1 MAPESSDGAE
11 GELSAGQA
19 RWRSRIAFATAV
31 LTLVAAGSAWWIEQ
45 MEGSPDL
52 FEAWGLPLLAVFAAG
67 IAVLHRTRVGQH
79 LQLVL
84 LAVAGL
90 VLLERLHR
98 AFAVDPAGADP
109 FVEAYEVVSW
119 LPIPYLFSFVLLPTR
134 PALLCCLALL
144 GAACAVMWNAV
155 SGRPELFGR
164 LDVLEMFFANVACVF
179 FIHTLSSL
187 KERWVA
193 AESTAAALRR
203 LAETDPLTGIPN
215 RREATARVE
224 REMQRSLRYGGPL
237 ALLLFDLDGF
247 KGVNDR
253 FGHEAGDRALRRAA
267 ALALGTL
274 RSTDVCGRWGGEEFL
289 IALPGVGLEGGR
301 DAAERLRR
309 ALESEHAEGEAQ
321 LTASFGVTA
330 FARGDTLES
339 MVRRADAALYEAK
352 RRGRNRVEAA
362 PPPGG
367 VEALAASA

>member
-1 MAPESSDGAE
+1 MGA
-11 GELSAGQA
+11 A
-19 RWRSRIAFATAV
+19 
-31 LTLVAAGSAWWIEQ
+31 
-45 MEGSPDL
+45 
-52 FEAWGLPLLAVFAAG
+52 
-67 IAVLHRTRVGQH
+67 
-79 LQLVL
+79 
-84 LAVAGL
+84 

-98 AFAVDPAGADP
+98 ALAAELPGAEP

-134 PALLCCLALL
+134 RALLFCLALL
-144 GAACAVMWNAV
+144 GAA
-155 SGRPELFGR
+155 SGVTWLTLSQRVELIGR
-164 LDVLEMFFANVACVF
+164 LDLLEMFFSSVACVF

-203 LAETDPLTGIPN
+203 LAETDALTGIPN

-224 REMQRSLRYGGPL
+224 REIQRSLRYGGPL

-247 KGVNDR
+247 KSVNDR
-253 FGHEAGDRALRRAA
+253 LGHEGGDRALRRAA

-289 IALPGVGLEGGR
+289 IALPGIGLEGGR

-309 ALESEHAEGEAQ
+309 ALEGERAEGEPP

-330 FARGDTLES
+330 FVRGDTLEAL
-339 MVRRADAALYEAK
+339 VRRADTALYEAK
-352 RRGRNRVEAA
+352 RRGRNRVEELA
-362 PPPGG
+362 PPPPG
-367 VEALAASA
+367 VDALSA

>member
-1 MAPESSDGAE
+1 MAPDWARTAAAEEEPDGHTP
-11 GELSAGQA
+11 
-19 RWRSRIAFATAV
+19 WRSRIALATAV
-31 LTLVAAGSAWWIEQ
+31 LTLVSSGSAWWIEQ
-45 MEGSPDL
+45 LEGSPDL
-52 FEAWGLPLLAVFAAG
+52 FESHGLPAIALASAA
-67 IAVLHRTRVGQH
+67 IAALHRTRLGQQLQVG
-79 LQLVL
+79 L
-84 LAVAGL
+84 LAMGAA

-98 AFAVDPAGADP
+98 ALAAELPGAEP

-134 PALLCCLALL
+134 RALLFCLALL
-144 GAACAVMWNAV
+144 GAA
-155 SGRPELFGR
+155 SGVTWLTLSQRVELIGR
-164 LDVLEMFFANVACVF
+164 LDLLEMFFSSVACVF

-203 LAETDPLTGIPN
+203 LAETDALTGIPN

-224 REMQRSLRYGGPL
+224 REIQRSLRYGGPL

-247 KGVNDR
+247 KSVNDR
-253 FGHEAGDRALRRAA
+253 LGHEGGDRALRRAA

-289 IALPGVGLEGGR
+289 IALPGIGLEGGR

-309 ALESEHAEGEAQ
+309 ALEGERAEGEPP

-330 FARGDTLES
+330 FVRGDTLEAL
-339 MVRRADAALYEAK
+339 VRRADTALYEAK
-352 RRGRNRVEAA
+352 RRGRNRVEELA
-362 PPPGG
+362 PPPPG
-367 VEALAASA
+367 VDALSA